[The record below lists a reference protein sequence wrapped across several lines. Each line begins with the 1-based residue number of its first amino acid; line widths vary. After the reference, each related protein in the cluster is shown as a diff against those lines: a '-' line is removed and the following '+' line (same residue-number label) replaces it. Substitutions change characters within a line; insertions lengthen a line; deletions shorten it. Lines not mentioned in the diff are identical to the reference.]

1 VDARCAAGF
10 SVSQGWKPS
19 NASELRPSG
28 LNAGA
33 VTMNQALAKLFFAP
47 ALLRIGM
54 VPRRLRWLVL
64 AGADTSKGKP

>member
-1 VDARCAAGF
+1 
-10 SVSQGWKPS
+10 
-19 NASELRPSG
+19 
-28 LNAGA
+28 
-33 VTMNQALAKLFFAP
+33 MNQALAKLFFAP